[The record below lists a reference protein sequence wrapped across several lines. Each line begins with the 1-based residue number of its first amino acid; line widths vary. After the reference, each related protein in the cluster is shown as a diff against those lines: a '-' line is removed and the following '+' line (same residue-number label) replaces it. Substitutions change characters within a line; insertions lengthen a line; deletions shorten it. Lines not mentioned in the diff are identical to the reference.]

1 MYQINNFT
9 DNDDIRILDKKGPF
23 TVIEYK
29 RDLSVTPRLLPPPTT
44 ATR

>member
-23 TVIEYK
+23 TVIEG
-29 RDLSVTPRLLPPPTT
+29 RTRESLLSLGYVAL
-44 ATR
+44 